1 MIEKAQKE
9 IRKAFGGKAPKVL
22 DPFGGGGSI
31 PLEALRLG
39 CEVYSNDYNPVAV
52 LIQKCTLEYPPKF
65 KKIFKKTLEMKE
77 KGLFYEHSSKS
88 ENALIQDV
96 EKWGNWVL
104 EEAKKNRRVLFSR
117 KR

>member
-1 MIEKAQKE
+1 MVVKL
-9 IRKAFGGKAPKVL
+9 PKFWILLVV
-22 DPFGGGGSI
+22 GGSI